1 MVLNLRKT
9 PLSTWLRLLRLST
22 AVWLA
27 HVDERR
33 TTVQEV
39 GVQDPGQTHTQ
50 GLKITE
56 ENVLPLPWCLQA
68 VTLGILVFSDKD
80 EKPLVPSPASSSNY

>member
-27 HVDERR
+27 HVDECW

-39 GVQDPGQTHTQ
+39 GVQDPGQAQ

-56 ENVLPLPWCLQA
+56 ENVLPLLWYLQA
-68 VTLGILVFSDKD
+68 VTLDILVFSDKD
-80 EKPLVPSPASSSNY
+80 EKPLAPSPASSSNY